1 MILEE
6 SYEQKARKLRA
17 KGAYTGVVG
26 KMSFAIDDIQVKKSN
41 PLIQAMGTPSTL
53 ANQLL
58 YTALVHVEKADPKYP
73 SPKISKEDWKRIK
86 ENTNA
91 DYTKGLVAIF
101 PQSEVRKYSGRSNS
115 GSYYLG
121 LDEILNTSP
130 KSSAEGYKALS
141 NQWEIILNS
150 RGVHEHVSLITAS
163 AYDEVTKTV
172 LIKFSDEEKVQK
184 QIFNLQK
191 NYTTLSYEMMMK
203 FKSNYASKLYE
214 ILKSRIDYEDKKEGV
229 IKSVYE
235 YKYNLAHLKFMLGV
249 LNPFYSN
256 ETIRMLEANNPD
268 YSSVEQIL
276 NFKQKDKNKDKS
288 KDKDKEAGWPK
299 WYDFKRYCLDKCK
312 KEINELTEFNIDYKE
327 GDNKGRG
334 GKVLEV
340 IIIVSRKTEVVD
352 TDTEK
357 PVKTAKNLTDD
368 EKDEFIDQLREII
381 KDNLKT
387 KELRTIAEEAGYE
400 IEKVETAYAAM
411 EAYRAN
417 NPERVGSVVAYMRD
431 AIRNN
436 YKPGNK
442 GKKTNSFNN
451 FEQRA
456 DYDFKDLESRL
467 LDN

>member
-6 SYEQKARKLRA
+6 TCEQKARELRA
-17 KGAYTGVVG
+17 KGAKTGVVG

-115 GSYYLG
+115 GSYYIG

-130 KSSAEGYKALS
+130 KSAAEGYKALS

-214 ILKSRIDYEDKKEGV
+214 ILKSRIDYEDNKEGV
-229 IKSVYE
+229 IKTHYQ

-276 NFKQKDKNKDKS
+276 NLKQNEKS

-299 WYDFKRYCLDKCK
+299 WYDFKRYCLDKCM
-312 KEINELTEFNIDYKE
+312 KEINELTEFNISYEE
-327 GDNKGRG
+327 GDKKGRG

-340 IIIVSRKTEVVD
+340 IINVSRKADVVE
-352 TDTEK
+352 TATEK
-357 PVKTAKNLTDD
+357 TVKSSKKLTDD
-368 EKDEFIDQLREII
+368 EKDEFLDQIRELI

-387 KELRTIAEEAGYE
+387 KDLRTIAEEAGYE
-400 IEKVETAYAAM
+400 FEKVERAYEAM
-411 EAYRAN
+411 EAYRAK
-417 NPERVGSVVAYMRD
+417 NPERVDDVVAFMRD
-431 AIRNN
+431 AIKRN
-436 YKPGNK
+436 YTPGKNS
-442 GKKTNSFNN
+442 KKKNSFNN
-451 FEQRA
+451 FEKR
-456 DYDFKDLESRL
+456 DYGDFSELENLL